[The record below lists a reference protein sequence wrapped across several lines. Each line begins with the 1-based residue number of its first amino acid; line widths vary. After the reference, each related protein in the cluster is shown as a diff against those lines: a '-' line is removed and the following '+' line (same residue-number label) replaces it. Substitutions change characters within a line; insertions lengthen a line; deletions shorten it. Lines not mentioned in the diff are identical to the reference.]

1 MSGKIV
7 LELNHKRN
15 NPRNSEGAFV
25 TLADGTILFAYSRYS
40 GTSGADHGTA
50 TIACRTSTDGGCTW
64 SRRDRVLLPNEG
76 VCNVMSVS
84 LLRLQDGRLA
94 LFYARKNSFRDCR
107 LRLRTS
113 SDEGV
118 TWSDPVLCIA
128 APGYFVVNNDRVVQ
142 LAGGR
147 LVVPAAYHRARLET
161 DEMRWDAFDHRAI
174 ALFYLSD
181 DGGRTWRESAD
192 WLALPAKSDSGL
204 QEPGVVELKG
214 GRLYG
219 WCRTTAGRQWQ
230 FTSRDRGDTWT
241 LPEPSRFRSP
251 NGPMSIKRIPSTGD
265 LLALWNDAS
274 QRPADATQQR
284 TPLAAAISS
293 DEGRRWRHT
302 RLVEDDAERGFC
314 YTAIH
319 FADDAVLLAYCCGG
333 RGGGVLQDL
342 CVRRVPLDWF
352 YGRE

>member
-1 MSGKIV
+1 M
-7 LELNHKRN
+7 
-15 NPRNSEGAFV
+15 
-25 TLADGTILFAYSRYS
+25 
-40 GTSGADHGTA
+40 
-50 TIACRTSTDGGCTW
+50 
-64 SRRDRVLLPNEG
+64 
-76 VCNVMSVS
+76 
-84 LLRLQDGRLA
+84 
-94 LFYARKNSFRDCR
+94 
-107 LRLRTS
+107 
-113 SDEGV
+113 
-118 TWSDPVLCIA
+118 
-128 APGYFVVNNDRVVQ
+128 
-142 LAGGR
+142 
-147 LVVPAAYHRARLET
+147 
-161 DEMRWDAFDHRAI
+161 
-174 ALFYLSD
+174 
-181 DGGRTWRESAD
+181 
-192 WLALPAKSDSGL
+192 
-204 QEPGVVELKG
+204 VELKG